1 MAEARESDGRMVER
15 DCLLFEAGDYPD
27 RGVTI
32 TEDDLREIARNTPE
46 SVPVRIEHLAESPF
60 DSALGV
66 VTRLRVHGGRLWATL
81 RQPVEAWRLV
91 RRAGATALS
100 VALDIASKQ
109 VREVSFVC
117 RPRVADARVFGQGTA
132 YFMGTWQEGQEMAG
146 VRQFAESVV
155 QFVRSRMAGLG
166 AEEACAEREAAERDR
181 AELRRLRVERQ
192 MQDFKERG
200 LVRGTEEATSIAS
213 ALLSIS
219 DTSVTQFSGSE
230 EPISVLFA
238 RFLEA
243 NGAVVPMGEI
253 APGDVAAGGRAAE
266 RLMLMAEQMARKQG
280 ISYVMAFGRAARANP
295 ELARAAR
302 EEAQPR

>member
-1 MAEARESDGRMVER
+1 MVER

-166 AEEACAEREAAERDR
+166 ADEACAEREAAERDR